1 MNSASKLTLDR
12 RKVVIL
18 ARSLEVG
25 GAETQ
30 LAALAKGLPAD
41 QFDVTVA
48 CLYAKGP
55 LMSELQA
62 AGIHILSLEKKG
74 RWDIFSFFSRTR
86 RTLAE
91 LQPDILHSF
100 LTPPNILSSLI
111 IKHLKNCKLVWGV
124 RASNMDMSNYD
135 WTWGLTFRLECLLSQ
150 RPDIIVA
157 NADAGKKYVVGKGFP
172 QQSMTVIPNGID
184 TSRYSVDKDA
194 GQTIRQEFGLTMHD
208 KLIGIVA
215 RLDPMK
221 DHRTFLQA
229 AGEMSKNHPDVRFLC
244 VGYGPSEYE
253 QSLKQL
259 AKDLNLD
266 DKVIWVGQRRDL
278 PSLYSA
284 MDIASLTSAYGEGFP
299 NTIGE
304 AMSCEVPCLGTD
316 VGDTAKVIGDTCIVT
331 PIGDVNAIVN
341 GWLAILSETTDEQS
355 VRRKRCRQRIVNNF
369 SLESMIESH
378 TRLYDQLC
386 EGVDKGKDVVHD

>member
-1 MNSASKLTLDR
+1 MNSASKLTLER
-12 RKVVIL
+12 RRVVIL

-30 LAALAKGLPAD
+30 LAALAKGLPTD
-41 QFDVTVA
+41 RFDVTVA

-62 AGIHILSLEKKG
+62 AGVHILSLEKKG
-74 RWDIFSFFSRTR
+74 RWDIFSFFARTR
-86 RTLAE
+86 RTLAD

-111 IKHLKNCKLVWGV
+111 IKHLNNCKLVWGV

-135 WTWGLTFRLECLLSQ
+135 WTWALTFRLECLLSR

-157 NADAGKKYVVGKGFP
+157 NADAGKKYVVDMGFP
-172 QQSMTVIPNGID
+172 HQSMTVIPNGID
-184 TSRYSVDKDA
+184 TSRYSVDKEA
-194 GQTIRQEFGLTMHD
+194 GQAIRQEFGLTMRD

-229 AGEMSKNHPDVRFLC
+229 AGELTKIRPDVRFLC
-244 VGYGPSEYE
+244 IGYGASDYE

-259 AKDLNLD
+259 ASDLNLD
-266 DKVIWVGQRRDL
+266 GKIVWTGQRRDL
-278 PSLYSA
+278 PDLYSA
-284 MDIASLTSAYGEGFP
+284 LDIATLTSAYGEGFP

-316 VGDTAKVIGDTCIVT
+316 VGDTAKVIGDTGIVT
-331 PIGDVNAIVN
+331 PIGDVNAIVD
-341 GWLAILSETTDEQS
+341 GWLAMLSETPDEQS
-355 VRRKRCRQRIVNNF
+355 VRHKRCQQRIVDIF
-369 SLESMIESH
+369 SLETMIESH
-378 TRLYDQLC
+378 TLLYDQLC
-386 EGVDKGKDVVHD
+386 EGVDKG

>member
-74 RWDIFSFFSRTR
+74 RWDIFSFFARTR
-86 RTLAE
+86 RTLAD

>member
-278 PSLYSA
+278 LSLYSA